1 MLAAVIA
8 GSCLSGVANA
18 DDDCPVGLV
27 SGKTLDEEF
36 GPHISQLEPSGDI
49 QCKNAVRKADE
60 MIMRVP
66 GFRFATLV
74 ERWSFM
80 RGEFTRIGGWRRTRS
95 GMTGNDAR
103 LRECTK

>member
-1 MLAAVIA
+1 MLAAVVT

-36 GPHISQLEPSGDI
+36 GPYISQLEPSGDS

-60 MIMRVP
+60 MTARVP
-66 GFRFATLV
+66 GFRFPTLV
-74 ERWSFM
+74 ARWSFM
-80 RGEFTRIGGWRRTRS
+80 KGGFTRIGGWRRTRS

-103 LRECTK
+103 LREYTK